1 MNSKSSNLSNTF
13 AELKV
18 NDKLNYLLKEEVS
31 NQHFLEKLNNLSKNI
46 DYVTKFSHNGL
57 YYTNPLVHAID
68 IRNVSLV
75 ELLLKLGSASRG
87 YEKYPGYPL
96 YNVIDNINFIVVNKI
111 GDDLSDL
118 LSIMK
123 LLVEYG
129 ARFDDYIVHV
139 FWAKFNTIY
148 NLVSEDEKKIIEEL
162 YSQSPFTYQKYE
174 IYLNVYCVGFLENYK
189 DKMLEKFSEKYP
201 TKRNKSFILVNLFS
215 FK

>member
-18 NDKLNYLLKEEVS
+18 NDKLNFLLKGEVS

-68 IRNVSLV
+68 KRNVSLV

-96 YNVIDNINFIVVNKI
+96 YSVIDNINFIVVNKLS
-111 GDDLSDL
+111 DDLSSL

-123 LLVEYG
+123 LLVDHG
-129 ARFDDYIVHV
+129 ARFDDYTVHI
-139 FWAKFNTIY
+139 FWSKFDTIFS
-148 NLVSEDEKKIIEEL
+148 LVGENDKKILKEL
-162 YSQSPFTYQKYE
+162 YSQSPFTYKKYE

-189 DKMLEKFSEKYP
+189 DTMLEKFSQKYP
-201 TKRNKSFILVNLFS
+201 AKRKKSFILVNLFS